1 MIQIITKDDLDGK
14 TIQVNNE
21 GKVFAVLPS
30 GETAEDEFEVVENYV
45 KPEPDDEFYVKDTPV
60 YLKHKETGLVIQG
73 SSAKKFKR
81 GEPRNEVLTEV
92 QIRQSAYG
100 NTIEYDCH
108 YTSGIDQAGQDPV
121 YRYNINLLPY
131 ANALEFN
138 KAKLTVPITTQE
150 RFSEVEPHEKIL
162 SVTQEYPLPEEP
174 YQEVAVPLS
183 GEISNRSIQ
192 LSAHIPFNYKKE
204 GLFSGE
210 VVVEVVR
217 DTIEPTEEQTV
228 FHTLTYGS
236 NSFYIHAGNLI
247 IKPNIFRESE
257 ETRDVPKKLRIKSST
272 LKLATFNGVVNF
284 TA

>member
-1 MIQIITKDDLDGK
+1 M
-14 TIQVNNE
+14 
-21 GKVFAVLPS
+21 
-30 GETAEDEFEVVENYV
+30 
-45 KPEPDDEFYVKDTPV
+45 
-60 YLKHKETGLVIQG
+60 
-73 SSAKKFKR
+73 
-81 GEPRNEVLTEV
+81 

-100 NTIEYDCH
+100 NTIAYDCH

-121 YRYNINLLPY
+121 YGYNINLLPY

-162 SVTQEYPLPEEP
+162 SVTQEYPLPEES
-174 YQEVAVPLS
+174 YQEVAVQLS

-210 VVVEVVR
+210 VVIEVVR

-236 NSFYIHAGNLI
+236 NSFYVQDSDLI
-247 IKPNIFRESE
+247 MKPNIFRESE